1 MQRDNKTHMLTYNLE
16 ARGTTSVYDY
26 LYQLIRDDIAH
37 GIIPRNTKLPSK
49 RALAQHLGIGVA
61 TVAAAYEQLV
71 TEGFVRAEQRRGFFV
86 EDVSRYRSK
95 PVTGVGIRGLCSERG
110 DEGRDGR
117 GAGADAN
124 PESAALGASCGAG
137 ACGGAGTSSGGGAAL
152 PAATAP
158 STAKAAES
166 AYDQNFF
173 VDMKAN
179 RTSIDL
185 FPTSVW
191 ARYMREALALPA
203 HKLLQS
209 VPFNG
214 LPELRRAIADYLRRA
229 RGMNVSPES
238 IIIGAGSEY
247 LYGRLLQMMGP
258 ATTFAM
264 ENPGYRKFAAISQSY
279 GNPWVS
285 VPIDDAGMIVDA
297 LEDSGADVA
306 HVSAANHF
314 PTGVVMP
321 ITRRLEL
328 FEWAGRARKRFIIED
343 DYDSEFRYTGRPIM
357 PLFAD
362 DAAGKVIYLNAFS
375 KTMMPSL
382 RISYLVLPER
392 LMERYL
398 DTMSFYACTVS
409 SVEQYALAR
418 FIDEGHLERHINRM
432 RTFYRN
438 QRASVLGALKASPL
452 ASISTVEERNAGT
465 HFLLHVRTELGEEE
479 VRRRGGAAGLNISM
493 LSDYRF
499 GEDEGVPAWCG
510 RAARRAARQAGAE
523 ASGRE
528 GGSAGQRVETSSRPT
543 AQDGCGSEPGAQ
555 GENGLAAQEGYGNEP
570 GAQGESKNAPAGI
583 SGYEASGARA
593 LTIVVNYAGI
603 SPDRIEES
611 IRRLAGIFPECA
623 G

>member
-95 PVTGVGIRGLCSERG
+95 PVTGVGIGDARG
-110 DEGRDGR
+110 GRP
-117 GAGADAN
+117 ADADAGSS
-124 PESAALGASCGAG
+124 SAALGTGDGGGFGAG
-137 ACGGAGTSSGGGAAL
+137 AASDSGDDAAR
-152 PAATAP
+152 PTATAP
-158 STAKAAES
+158 GTAKAAES
-166 AYDQNFF
+166 AYDQNYF

-258 ATTFAM
+258 TTTFAM

-438 QRASVLGALKASPL
+438 QRASVLEALKASPL

-465 HFLLHVRTELGEEE
+465 HFLLQVRTELGEEE
-479 VRRRGGAAGLNISM
+479 VRRRGDAAELNISM
-493 LSDYRF
+493 LGDYRF
-499 GEDEGVPAWCG
+499 GEDEGVPVWRG
-510 RAARRAARQAGAE
+510 RAAWRAGAG

-528 GGSAGQRVETSSRPT
+528 DGSA
-543 AQDGCGSEPGAQ
+543 AQ
-555 GENGLAAQEGYGNEP
+555 GTGCGNEP
-570 GAQGESKNAPAGI
+570 GARGENENAPAGMG
-583 SGYEASGARA
+583 GYGAGGAGA

-603 SPDRIEES
+603 SPDRVEES

>member
-37 GIIPRNTKLPSK
+37 GIIPRNSKLPSK

-86 EDVSRYRSK
+86 EDVSRYRSR
-95 PVTGVGIRGLCSERG
+95 PVTGVGMGDTRGGRPADADAGSSSATLGTGG
-110 DEGRDGR
+110 DGGADGGF
-117 GAGADAN
+117 GAGA
-124 PESAALGASCGAG
+124 AS
-137 ACGGAGTSSGGGAAL
+137 GTGVGAAR
-152 PAATAP
+152 PTATAP
-158 STAKAAES
+158 GTAKAAES
-166 AYDQNFF
+166 AYDQNYF

-258 ATTFAM
+258 TTTFAM
-264 ENPGYRKFAAISQSY
+264 ENPGYKKFAAISRSY

-285 VPIDDAGMIVDA
+285 VPIDEAGMVVEA

-328 FEWAGRARKRFIIED
+328 FKWAGRARKRFIIED
-343 DYDSEFRYTGRPIM
+343 DYDSEFRYTGRPVM

-362 DAAGKVIYLNAFS
+362 DTAGKVIYLNAFS

-382 RISYLVLPER
+382 RIGYLVLPER
-392 LMERYL
+392 LMQRYL

-409 SVEQYALAR
+409 SAEQYALAR

-438 QRASVLGALKASPL
+438 QRASVLKALEASPL
-452 ASISTVEERNAGT
+452 ASISAVEERNAGT
-465 HFLLHVRTELGEEE
+465 HFLLHVNTRLCERD
-479 VRRRGGAAGLNISM
+479 VRERGGAAGLNISM
-493 LSDYRF
+493 LSDYRL
-499 GEDEGVPAWCG
+499 EGPPPAG
-510 RAARRAARQAGAE
+510 GAAA
-523 ASGRE
+523 
-528 GGSAGQRVETSSRPT
+528 GSA
-543 AQDGCGSEPGAQ
+543 AADGANP
-555 GENGLAAQEGYGNEP
+555 
-570 GAQGESKNAPAGI
+570 
-583 SGYEASGARA
+583 

-603 SPDRIEES
+603 SPGRVEES
-611 IRRLAGIFPECA
+611 VRRLASIFPECPA
-623 G
+623 RRG